1 MAPAADSRSMEI
13 ALPLAGAGFVLGWP
27 MEWLIQRFPIGKGT
41 APSARRKLV
50 VAGVT
55 AALFAAL
62 AYHIGLHP
70 RLVPALL
77 LTALVVPAAAIDL
90 KHRIIPDAINLP
102 GAVLVYATAF
112 AAQPD
117 RWAELLVGGLAG
129 LVFLGGAWVV
139 SPKGMGL
146 GDVKMVLMI
155 GLALGKY
162 VGVALFAAFCLS
174 LVPSLGLLLV
184 KGLRAR
190 KIGFPFGPFL
200 AFGAIV
206 ALMWGP
212 QIWDWYIIG

>member
-1 MAPAADSRSMEI
+1 MEFV
-13 ALPLAGAGFVLGWP
+13 LPFAGAGFALGWP
-27 MEWLIQRFPIGKGT
+27 MEWVIQRFPTGEGT
-41 APSARRKLV
+41 APSARRKWI
-50 VAGVT
+50 VAGIT

-62 AYHIGLHP
+62 TLHIGLHP
-70 RLVPALL
+70 KLAPALL

-90 KHRIIPDAINLP
+90 KHRIIPDAINVP
-102 GAVLVYATAF
+102 GAVLVYATAV

-117 RWAELLVGGLAG
+117 RWAELLIGGLAG
-129 LVFLGGAWVV
+129 LLFLGLAWFFY
-139 SPKGMGL
+139 PKGMGL

-162 VGVALFAAFCLS
+162 VGVALFAAFTLS

-200 AFGAIV
+200 AFGAV
-206 ALMWGP
+206 VGLMWGE
-212 QIWDWYIIG
+212 QIWNWYML

>member
-1 MAPAADSRSMEI
+1 MEI
-13 ALPLAGAGFVLGWP
+13 ALPLAGAGFALGWP
-27 MEWLIQRFPIGKGT
+27 MEWLIQRFPTGEGT
-41 APSARRKLV
+41 APSARRKWV

-62 AYHIGLHP
+62 AYQIGLHP

-77 LTALVVPAAAIDL
+77 LTALVVPASAIDL

-102 GAVLVYATAF
+102 GALLVYATAV

-117 RWAELLVGGLAG
+117 RWAEFLIGGLAG
-129 LVFLGGAWVV
+129 LLFLGGAWVV

-174 LVPSLGLLLV
+174 LVPSVGLLLV

>member
-1 MAPAADSRSMEI
+1 MEI
-13 ALPLAGAGFVLGWP
+13 ALPLAGAGFALGWP
-27 MEWLIQRFPIGKGT
+27 MEWVIQRFPTGTGT
-41 APSARRKLV
+41 APSARRKWV

-55 AALFAAL
+55 AALFAVL
-62 AYHIGLHP
+62 AYHIGLQP

-77 LTALVVPAAAIDL
+77 LTALVVPASAIDL

-102 GAVLVYATAF
+102 GAVLVYATAV

-129 LVFLGGAWVV
+129 LLFLGAAWVV

-174 LVPSLGLLLV
+174 LIPSLGLLMV

-212 QIWDWYIIG
+212 QIWDWYMLG

>member
-1 MAPAADSRSMEI
+1 MEI

-27 MEWLIQRFPIGKGT
+27 MEWLIQRFPTGKGT
-41 APSARRKLV
+41 APSAQRKWV

-77 LTALVVPAAAIDL
+77 LTALVVPASAIDL

-102 GAVLVYATAF
+102 GAVLVYATAVV
-112 AAQPD
+112 AQPD

-129 LVFLGGAWVV
+129 LLFLGAAWVV

-174 LVPSLGLLLV
+174 LIPSLGLLLV

>member
-1 MAPAADSRSMEI
+1 MEI
-13 ALPLAGAGFVLGWP
+13 ALPLAGAGFALGWP
-27 MEWLIQRFPIGKGT
+27 MEWVIQRFPTGKGT
-41 APSARRKLV
+41 APSARRKWV

-62 AYHIGLHP
+62 AFHIGLHP

-77 LTALVVPAAAIDL
+77 LTVLVVPASAIDL

-102 GAVLVYATAF
+102 GAVLVYATAV

-129 LVFLGGAWVV
+129 LVFLGGAWIV

-174 LVPSLGLLLV
+174 LVPSIGLLLV

>member
-1 MAPAADSRSMEI
+1 MEI

-27 MEWLIQRFPIGKGT
+27 MEWVIQRFPIGKGT
-41 APSARRKLV
+41 APSIRRKWV
-50 VAGVT
+50 VAAVT

-62 AYHIGLHP
+62 AHHIGLHP

-77 LTALVVPAAAIDL
+77 LTALVVPASAIDL
-90 KHRIIPDAINLP
+90 NHRIIPDAINLP
-102 GAVLVYATAF
+102 GAILVYATAF

-129 LVFLGGAWVV
+129 FLFLGVAWFFY
-139 SPKGMGL
+139 PKGMGL

-174 LVPSLGLLLV
+174 LVPSLGLILV

-200 AFGAIV
+200 AFGAII
-206 ALMWGP
+206 ALMWGE
-212 QIWDWYIIG
+212 QIWDWYMLG

>member
-1 MAPAADSRSMEI
+1 MEI
-13 ALPLAGAGFVLGWP
+13 ALPLAGAGFALGWP
-27 MEWLIQRFPIGKGT
+27 MDWLIQRFPVGKGT
-41 APSARRKLV
+41 APSSRRKWV

-77 LTALVVPAAAIDL
+77 LTALVVPASAIDL

-102 GAVLVYATAF
+102 GAVLVYATAV

-117 RWAELLVGGLAG
+117 RWAELLIGGLAG
-129 LVFLGGAWVV
+129 LLFLGGAWVV

-162 VGVALFAAFCLS
+162 VGVALVAAFCLS

-184 KGLRAR
+184 KGLKAR

-206 ALMWGP
+206 GLMWGE
-212 QIWDWYIIG
+212 QIWNWYMLG

>member
-1 MAPAADSRSMEI
+1 MEI
-13 ALPLAGAGFVLGWP
+13 ALPLAGAGFALGWP
-27 MEWLIQRFPIGKGT
+27 MEWVIQRFPTGKGT
-41 APSARRKLV
+41 APSARRKWV

-62 AYHIGLHP
+62 AFHIGLHP

-77 LTALVVPAAAIDL
+77 LTVLVVPASAIDL

-102 GAVLVYATAF
+102 GAVLVYATAV

-129 LVFLGGAWVV
+129 LVFLGGAWIV

-174 LVPSLGLLLV
+174 LVPSIGLLLV

-206 ALMWGP
+206 ALTWGP

>member
-1 MAPAADSRSMEI
+1 MEI
-13 ALPLAGAGFVLGWP
+13 ALPLAGAGFALGWP
-27 MEWLIQRFPIGKGT
+27 MEWLIQRFPTGKGT
-41 APSARRKLV
+41 APSARRKWV
-50 VAGVT
+50 VAGIT

-102 GAVLVYATAF
+102 GALLVYATAV
-112 AAQPD
+112 AAQPE
-117 RWAELLVGGLAG
+117 RWAEFLIGGLAG
-129 LVFLGGAWVV
+129 LLFLGGAWVV

-174 LVPSLGLLLV
+174 LVPSMGLLLV

>member
-1 MAPAADSRSMEI
+1 MEI
-13 ALPLAGAGFVLGWP
+13 MLPLAGAGFALGWP
-27 MEWLIQRFPIGKGT
+27 MEWAIQRFPTGTGT
-41 APSARRKLV
+41 APSARRKWV
-50 VAGVT
+50 VAAVT
-55 AALFAAL
+55 AVLFAAL
-62 AYHIGLHP
+62 AVHIGLHP
-70 RLVPALL
+70 RLAPALL
-77 LTALVVPAAAIDL
+77 LAVLVVPASAIDL

-102 GAVLVYATAF
+102 GAVLVYATAV

-117 RWAELLVGGLAG
+117 RWAELLIGGLAG
-129 LVFLGGAWVV
+129 LLFLGAAWVI

-174 LVPSLGLLLV
+174 LVPSIGLLLV
-184 KGLRAR
+184 KGPRAR

>member
-1 MAPAADSRSMEI
+1 MEI
-13 ALPLAGAGFVLGWP
+13 ALPLAGAGFALGWP
-27 MEWLIQRFPIGKGT
+27 MEWLIQRFPTGKGT
-41 APSARRKLV
+41 APSAQRKWV

-77 LTALVVPAAAIDL
+77 LTALVVPASVIDL

-102 GAVLVYATAF
+102 GAVLVYATAV

-117 RWAELLVGGLAG
+117 RWAELLIGGLAG

-174 LVPSLGLLLV
+174 LVPSIGLILV

-206 ALMWGP
+206 ALMWGE
-212 QIWDWYIIG
+212 QAWNWYMLG

>member
-1 MAPAADSRSMEI
+1 MEI

-27 MEWLIQRFPIGKGT
+27 MEWVIQRFPTGQGT
-41 APSARRKLV
+41 APSAHRKWI

-62 AYHIGLHP
+62 AFHIGLHP

-77 LTALVVPAAAIDL
+77 LTVLVVPASAIDL

-102 GAVLVYATAF
+102 GAVLVYATAV

-129 LVFLGGAWVV
+129 LVFLGGAWIV

-174 LVPSLGLLLV
+174 LVPSIGLLLV

>member
-1 MAPAADSRSMEI
+1 MEI
-13 ALPLAGAGFVLGWP
+13 ALPLAGAGFALGWP
-27 MEWLIQRFPIGKGT
+27 MEWLIQRFPTGKGT
-41 APSARRKLV
+41 APSVRRKWV
-50 VAGVT
+50 VAAVT
-55 AALFAAL
+55 AAIFAGL

-102 GAVLVYATAF
+102 GAVLVYATAV

-117 RWAELLVGGLAG
+117 RWAELLIGGLAG
-129 LVFLGGAWVV
+129 LLFLGAAWVV

-155 GLALGKY
+155 GLALGKF

-206 ALMWGP
+206 ALLWGP

>member
-1 MAPAADSRSMEI
+1 MEI
-13 ALPLAGAGFVLGWP
+13 ALPLAGAGFALGWP
-27 MEWLIQRFPIGKGT
+27 MEWLIQRFPTGKGT
-41 APSARRKLV
+41 APSVRRKWV

-55 AALFAAL
+55 AAIFAGL

-102 GAVLVYATAF
+102 GAVLVYATAV
-112 AAQPD
+112 AAQPH
-117 RWAELLVGGLAG
+117 RWAELLIGGLAG
-129 LVFLGGAWVV
+129 LLFLGAAWVV

-155 GLALGKY
+155 GLALGKF

-212 QIWDWYIIG
+212 QIWNWYIIG

>member
-1 MAPAADSRSMEI
+1 MEI
-13 ALPLAGAGFVLGWP
+13 ALPLAGAGFALGWP
-27 MEWLIQRFPIGKGT
+27 MEWLIQRFPTGKGT
-41 APSARRKLV
+41 APSVRRKWV

-55 AALFAAL
+55 AAIFAGL

-102 GAVLVYATAF
+102 GAVLVYATAV

-117 RWAELLVGGLAG
+117 RWAELLIGGLAG
-129 LVFLGGAWVV
+129 LLFLGAAWVV

-155 GLALGKY
+155 GLALGKF

>member
-1 MAPAADSRSMEI
+1 MEI

-174 LVPSLGLLLV
+174 LVPSVGLLLV